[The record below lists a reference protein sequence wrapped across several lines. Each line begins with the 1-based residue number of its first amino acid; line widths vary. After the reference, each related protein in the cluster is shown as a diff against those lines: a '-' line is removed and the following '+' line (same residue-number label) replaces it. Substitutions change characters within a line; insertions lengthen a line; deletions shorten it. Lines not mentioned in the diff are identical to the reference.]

1 MRGGGQERALTSLAN
16 HYVLNGDEVSIINLF
31 RTEQFYQLEKNIR
44 VIWPEIERSR
54 HNRFVYALFIIP
66 YLRKVIKEIKPDF
79 ILSYGEWF
87 NPFVIISTL
96 FLKVPL
102 YVLDRMGP
110 GINLGR
116 LIGTARK
123 VFYRFATG
131 IIVQTSAAADVVKRQ
146 TGVKNIGII
155 PNPVNVINTDISF
168 KKKQIIT
175 IGRLA
180 KEKGHIILIRAFAK
194 LKVKDWTLHIIGD
207 GPERINLEQEIALL
221 GISERVI
228 FYGHLRDFGNIIGES
243 EIFVLPSFYE
253 GFPNSLIEAMSV
265 PLACISSDCTAGPS
279 DIIED
284 GINGILFETGNT
296 ESLAESIEYLIR
308 NPDLRIKLAKEA
320 FKVREKLAFDK
331 IAGLYLDFING
342 HV

>member
-1 MRGGGQERALTSLAN
+1 
-16 HYVLNGDEVSIINLF
+16 
-31 RTEQFYQLEKNIR
+31 
-44 VIWPEIERSR
+44 
-54 HNRFVYALFIIP
+54 
-66 YLRKVIKEIKPDF
+66 
-79 ILSYGEWF
+79 
-87 NPFVIISTL
+87 
-96 FLKVPL
+96 
-102 YVLDRMGP
+102 MGP